1 MLNFIPNNIQL
12 EMYNTFFCHDFH
24 VISKITEYEYKYT
37 GYEFKYI
44 EYEYKL
50 YHWRAKIFFTFK
62 VFLSP

>member
-1 MLNFIPNNIQL
+1 
-12 EMYNTFFCHDFH
+12 MYNTFFCYDFH

>member
-12 EMYNTFFCHDFH
+12 EMYNTFFCYDFH

-62 VFLSP
+62 MFLSL